1 MPGRAARTITIC
13 ESHARAWA
21 AALNCW
27 RVRRRRVQTAGC
39 DKGASGCEET
49 AAGFR
54 RGRRARS
61 SAVAATVWLR
71 SSPRLYM

>member
-1 MPGRAARTITIC
+1 M
-13 ESHARAWA
+13 
-21 AALNCW
+21 
-27 RVRRRRVQTAGC
+27 QTAGC

-54 RGRRARS
+54 RSRRARS

-71 SSPRLYM
+71 SGLRLYM